1 MQNRRAATR
10 RIRRRTPMLLIA
22 GLTMLMT
29 LAMTLAA
36 CAPAARQSRG
46 RLASAPKTAS
56 AAQATNACLPASSS
70 PSKPAKPASPTRLG
84 PTDSA
89 RTLTIALVLKGQA
102 GADAAIAALN
112 DPHSPQY
119 HHFLSPEEYARR
131 FGAGS
136 ATVASVVAALRADGL
151 RVPSATAQAGLLT
164 AQGTV
169 ATLEALFGVQ
179 LGDYCDAHGQRYI
192 APDSAPHIPAS
203 LAGVAGVL
211 GLDTRSVMR
220 TGSMFHPQR
229 PQVSGVAGYGPPEL
243 RRAYDLEP
251 LYTAGLDGANQTVAL
266 PEIDQFRKSDTQSY
280 DQTFGLHTGSITV
293 TPVAGGASS
302 SSPEPVL
309 DIEVIHAIAPAA
321 NIDVY
326 ESQADLGSVAQM
338 FSQIVS
344 DNHAQVI
351 SISLGACE
359 AGLDPSQ
366 ARSFYDSIDNS
377 FRQAA
382 AQGMTVLVAS
392 GDSGAYGC
400 QDNTLTVQEP
410 SSSPFVTAVG
420 GTALFLNSD
429 GSYNREAGWEGPL
442 EASGGGGGLSVVY
455 QRPTWQTGPGV
466 NNQFSNGA
474 RQVPDVA
481 ADADPL
487 TGYSV
492 YYSGDHGCSGS
503 DCWQVV
509 GGTSGAAPL
518 WAGIVLLA
526 NQLARSH
533 GGKALGLLNPRLYQ
547 LGASGQASQVFHDV
561 SVGGNLY
568 YPAASGWD
576 YSTGLGTPIGAPLV
590 QALAQRG

>member
-22 GLTMLMT
+22 GLTVLMT

-36 CAPAARQSRG
+36 CAPAVSQSRG
-46 RLASAPKTAS
+46 RLASAPKTA
-56 AAQATNACLPASSS
+56 NACLPASS

-89 RTLTIALVLKGQA
+89 RRLTIALVLKGQA

-112 DPHSPQY
+112 DPRSPEY

-192 APDSAPHIPAS
+192 APDNAPHIPAS

-251 LYTAGLDGANQTVAL
+251 LYTAGLDGASQTVAL

-400 QDNTLTVQEP
+400 QNNTLTVQEP

>member
-10 RIRRRTPMLLIA
+10 RIQRRTPMLLIA

-36 CAPAARQSRG
+36 CAPAASQSRG

-119 HHFLSPEEYARR
+119 HHFLTPEEYARR

>member
-1 MQNRRAATR
+1 MWCLQSGRRANVSR
-10 RIRRRTPMLLIA
+10 RILRTAPMLL
-22 GLTMLMT
+22 
-29 LAMTLAA
+29 LAALMTLAA
-36 CAPAARQSRG
+36 CAPSTGQQRAP
-46 RLASAPKTAS
+46 LASAPKTAS
-56 AAQATNACLPASSS
+56 AVRTANACTPALPD
-70 PSKPAKPASPTRLG
+70 PAKAARSATRLG
-84 PTDSA
+84 PTDTA
-89 RTLTIALVLKGQA
+89 RTLTISLVLA
-102 GADAAIAALN
+102 GRATGSDAAIAALN
-112 DPHSPQY
+112 DPHSPDY

-131 FGAGS
+131 FGADS
-136 ATVASVVAALRADGL
+136 VTVASIVAALRAHGL
-151 RVPSATAQAGLLT
+151 RVPTAVASAGLLT
-164 AQGTV
+164 AQGNV
-169 ATLEALFGVQ
+169 AALNALFGVR
-179 LGDYCDAHGQRYI
+179 LSDYCDAHGERYT
-192 APDSAPHIPAS
+192 APDGAPHIPAS
-203 LAGVAGVL
+203 LAGVSGVL
-211 GLDTRSVMR
+211 GLDTRSVMH
-220 TGSMFHPQR
+220 TGAMFRPQR
-229 PQVSGVAGYGPPEL
+229 PQVSGVAGYGPTDLRSAYEL
-243 RRAYDLEP
+243 NP
-251 LYTAGLDGANQTVAL
+251 LYQAGLDGANQTVAL

-366 ARSFYDSIDNS
+366 AQSFYDSIDNS

-382 AQGMTVLVAS
+382 AQGITVLVAS

-400 QDNTLTVQEP
+400 QDNTLSVQEP

-420 GTALFLNSD
+420 GTALFTNSD
-429 GSYNREAGWEGPL
+429 GSYNHEAGWEGPL
-442 EASGGGGGLSVVY
+442 ESSGGGGGLSVVY
-455 QRPTWQTGPGV
+455 QRPSWQTGPGV

-474 RQVPDVA
+474 RQAPDVA

-487 TGYSV
+487 TGYAV
-492 YYSGDHGCSGS
+492 YYSGKSGCSGS

-526 NQLARSH
+526 NQLATSH
-533 GGKALGLLNPRLYQ
+533 GAKPLGLINQRLYQ
-547 LGASGQASQVFHDV
+547 LGASAQASQVFHDV
-561 SVGGNLY
+561 TIGGNLY
-568 YPAASGWD
+568 YQATSGWD

-590 QALAQRG
+590 RALAGQS

>member
-1 MQNRRAATR
+1 MWCLQSGRRANVSR
-10 RIRRRTPMLLIA
+10 RILRTAPMLL
-22 GLTMLMT
+22 
-29 LAMTLAA
+29 LAALMTLAA
-36 CAPAARQSRG
+36 CAPSTGQQRAP
-46 RLASAPKTAS
+46 LASAPKTAS
-56 AAQATNACLPASSS
+56 AVRAANACTPALPD
-70 PSKPAKPASPTRLG
+70 PAKAARSATRLG
-84 PTDSA
+84 PTDTA
-89 RTLTIALVLKGQA
+89 RTLTISLVLA
-102 GADAAIAALN
+102 GRATGSDAAIAALN
-112 DPHSPQY
+112 DPHSPDY

-131 FGAGS
+131 FGADS
-136 ATVASVVAALRADGL
+136 VTVASIVAALRAHGL
-151 RVPSATAQAGLLT
+151 RVPTAVASAGLLT
-164 AQGTV
+164 AQGNV
-169 ATLEALFGVQ
+169 AALNALFGVR
-179 LGDYCDAHGQRYI
+179 LSDYCDAHGERYT
-192 APDSAPHIPAS
+192 APDGAPHIPAS
-203 LAGVAGVL
+203 LAGVSGVL
-211 GLDTRSVMR
+211 GLDTRSVMH
-220 TGSMFHPQR
+220 TGAMFRPQR
-229 PQVSGVAGYGPPEL
+229 PQVSGVAGYGPTDLRSAYEL
-243 RRAYDLEP
+243 NP
-251 LYTAGLDGANQTVAL
+251 LYQAGLDGANQTVAL

-366 ARSFYDSIDNS
+366 AQSFYDSIDNS

-382 AQGMTVLVAS
+382 AQGITVLVAS

-400 QDNTLTVQEP
+400 QDNTLSVQEP

-420 GTALFLNSD
+420 GTALFTNSD
-429 GSYNREAGWEGPL
+429 GSYNHEAGWEGPL
-442 EASGGGGGLSVVY
+442 ESSGGGGGLSVVY
-455 QRPTWQTGPGV
+455 QRPSWQTGPGV

-474 RQVPDVA
+474 RQAPDVA

-487 TGYSV
+487 TGYAV
-492 YYSGDHGCSGS
+492 YYSGKSGCSGS

-526 NQLARSH
+526 NQLATSH
-533 GGKALGLLNPRLYQ
+533 GGKPLGLINQRLYQ
-547 LGASGQASQVFHDV
+547 LGASAQASQVFHDV
-561 SVGGNLY
+561 TIGGNLY
-568 YPAASGWD
+568 YQATSGWD

-590 QALAQRG
+590 RALAGQS

>member
-1 MQNRRAATR
+1 
-10 RIRRRTPMLLIA
+10 MLLIA
-22 GLTMLMT
+22 ALTMFAMT
-29 LAMTLAA
+29 LTTLAA
-36 CAPAARQSRG
+36 CAPTAGQTRAR
-46 RLASAPKTAS
+46 ASSPS
-56 AAQATNACLPASSS
+56 GAAQAASACAPAPTSSASASAKS
-70 PSKPAKPASPTRLG
+70 PKTPERLG
-84 PTDSA
+84 PTDTT
-89 RTLTIALVLKGQA
+89 RTLTISLVLKGRA

-112 DPHSPQY
+112 DPHSPDY

-131 FGAGS
+131 FGADS
-136 ATVASVVAALRADGL
+136 ATVASVVAALRANGL
-151 RVPSATAQAGLLT
+151 HVPSATASAGLLV

-169 ATLEALFGVQ
+169 ATLESLFGVR
-179 LGDYCDAHGQRYI
+179 LSDYCDSHGQRYI
-192 APDSAPHIPAS
+192 APDATPHIPAS

-220 TGSMFHPQR
+220 TGSLLNRQR
-229 PQVSGVAGYGPPEL
+229 PQVGGVAGYGPTEL
-243 RRAYDLEP
+243 RSAYDLNP
-251 LYTAGLDGANQTVAL
+251 LYQAGLDGAGQTVAL

-280 DQTFGLHTGSITV
+280 DQTFGLHTGAITV
-293 TPVAGGASS
+293 TEVAGGASS
-302 SSPEPVL
+302 FSPEPVL

-326 ESQADLGSVAQM
+326 ETQSDLGSVAQM
-338 FSQIVS
+338 LSQIVS

-366 ARSFYDSIDNS
+366 SRSFYDSIDNT

-400 QDNTLTVQEP
+400 QDNTLSIQEP
-410 SSSPFVTAVG
+410 SSNPFVTAVG

-429 GSYNREAGWEGPL
+429 GSYNHEAGWEGPL

-455 QRPTWQTGPGV
+455 QRPSWQTGPGV

-474 RQVPDVA
+474 RQAPDVA
-481 ADADPL
+481 GDADPL

-533 GGKALGLLNPRLYQ
+533 GGKPMGQLNPRLYQ
-547 LGASGQASQVFHDV
+547 LGASAQASQVFHDV
-561 SVGGNLY
+561 TVGGNLY
-568 YPAASGWD
+568 YPATSGWD

-590 QALAQRG
+590 QALAG